1 MKVSLMP
8 KNGKSQSVFAE
19 CIADSLK
26 QHEPKISPP
35 TNLKSLPAGRLLYWL
50 THHWKKATISVRE
63 ICVYGPQITRNRKS
77 AIDLAE
83 TLAQR
88 GFLLPIRTHRIDRKV
103 WLIVRET
110 EQIGTP
116 CAVTLK
122 NG

>member
-1 MKVSLMP
+1 MP
-8 KNGKSQSVFAE
+8 TNESVFARY
-19 CIADSLK
+19 IADSLEK
-26 QHEPKISPP
+26 GRLEPKISPP

-50 THHWKKATISVRE
+50 THHWKKATISVRD

-103 WLIVRET
+103 WLIVRGT
-110 EQIGTP
+110 E
-116 CAVTLK
+116 
-122 NG
+122 